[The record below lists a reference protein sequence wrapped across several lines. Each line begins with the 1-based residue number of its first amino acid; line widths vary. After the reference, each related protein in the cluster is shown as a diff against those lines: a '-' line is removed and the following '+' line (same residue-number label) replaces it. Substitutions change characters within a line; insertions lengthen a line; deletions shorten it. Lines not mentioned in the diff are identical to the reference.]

1 MFDSMSFIHT
11 TVFFSSSRSRCDV
24 LFALCFEIELGKK
37 SSKTTNDKLIP
48 FIPVSFLILLSFL
61 LFDSGVFADAVS
73 ALLSQP

>member
-1 MFDSMSFIHT
+1 MSSLRF
-11 TVFFSSSRSRCDV
+11 VSKLSW
-24 LFALCFEIELGKK
+24 EKK

-61 LFDSGVFADAVS
+61 FFDSGVFADAVS